1 MVFKHVFCLLMFLL
15 ILFKCWDV
23 HSFCWTFVEMIQKTW
38 TSTKRMK
45 IKYTISLAGKI
56 NSTSQRSFGIV
67 RSKWWMWIS
76 RPFNPCHDK
85 GIWLNREGLIIFD
98 TFRDLFYVHSPFIF
112 LFLMT
117 LYMFS
122 HAYNLVYSLE
132 YEQLVLSEP
141 TNLQN
146 GNDKLEFQRLI
157 GFYPPPIKPPRC
169 FTCFPVFKHPE
180 NTTPNHPR
188 LAAICPSKPSSP
200 NARSK
205 SACDN
210 ALGKGLTT
218 MPVMSAWH
226 GWQLKPALKL
236 LVAGNRL
243 EKTEAASK
251 LCVYILYNSKPQVR
265 QQGITSSIYLYHH
278 DSWWHILHTT

>member
-1 MVFKHVFCLLMFLL
+1 MFLL

-23 HSFCWTFVEMIQKTW
+23 HLFCWTFVEMIQKAW

-56 NSTSQRSFGIV
+56 NSTSQRSFGQLLKSIV

-76 RPFNPCHDK
+76 HPFNPCHDN

-98 TFRDLFYVHSPFIF
+98 TFPW
-112 LFLMT
+112 
-117 LYMFS
+117 
-122 HAYNLVYSLE
+122 
-132 YEQLVLSEP
+132 LVLCSFSFYFVVFDDSRHVFARIWATCAQWANESP
-141 TNLQN
+141 KW
-146 GNDKLEFQRLI
+146 NDKLEFQRQT
-157 GFYPPPIKPPRC
+157 GFYPPPSSH
-169 FTCFPVFKHPE
+169 PVASLASQSSSTQK
-180 NTTPNHPR
+180 TLPNDRR

-218 MPVMSAWH
+218 MPVMSTWH
-226 GWQLKPALKL
+226 GRHLKPALNL
-236 LVAGNRL
+236 LVSSGGWQPAWKNGS
-243 EKTEAASK
+243 SK
-251 LCVYILYNSKPQVR
+251 QALCVH
-265 QQGITSSIYLYHH
+265 SI
-278 DSWWHILHTT
+278 